1 VALKLAAGHG
11 VAFGFELAL
20 DLAAPV
26 QEPIGSSFSLG
37 QLPLGILAR
46 PTKVD
51 DLAHPALDDASG
63 VMQVP
68 CGGFG
73 AKYAHSVAAGARG
86 KSAST
91 ACKKAAPVCIS
102 AIAILR
108 TCVGK

>member
-1 VALKLAAGHG
+1 MAVEVATDLG
-11 VAFGFELAL
+11 VAGRLEIAL
-20 DLAAPV
+20 SLGAPV
-26 QEPIGSSFSLG
+26 QQSIGRRNSFSGLSFG
-37 QLPLGILAR
+37 VLAR

-68 CGGFG
+68 CGGIG